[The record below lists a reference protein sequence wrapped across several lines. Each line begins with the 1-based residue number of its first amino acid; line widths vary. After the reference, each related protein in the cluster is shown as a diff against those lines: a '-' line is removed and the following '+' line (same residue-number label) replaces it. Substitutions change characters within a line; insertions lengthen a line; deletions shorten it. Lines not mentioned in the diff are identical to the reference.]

1 MASIITAGNA
11 TNGLAMSS
19 DGTGTLNIKTGTG
32 TGTNAITIDASQAVT
47 IPQTLA
53 VTGAQTIGGNL
64 TVTGTVSATG
74 GVTGSITSGTA
85 VSASGTSVNFTSI
98 PSSVKRI
105 TVMFSGVK
113 SSGGSD
119 HLLQLGTSGGV
130 TTSGYLGASTR
141 VSSATP
147 ATANYTTGFG
157 TNVGGGTNTNVFHGA
172 YTFSYIGS
180 NIWVCSALLGLSNSA
195 TTVNSSGG
203 ITLGGTLD
211 RVRITTVNGT
221 DTFTAGTINILY
233 E

>member
-1 MASIITAGNA
+1 MASVVLTGDTSGTLTVSAPAVAGSNTQTLVA
-11 TNGLAMSS
+11 T
-19 DGTGTLNIKTGTG
+19 TGTLAPI
-32 TGTNAITIDASQAVT
+32 V
-47 IPQTLA
+47 
-53 VTGAQTIGGNL
+53 
-64 TVTGTVSATG
+64 
-74 GVTGSITSGTA
+74 SGTA
-85 VSASGTSVNFTSI
+85 VASTSGTSIDFTSI
-98 PSSVKRI
+98 PSWVKRI

-141 VSSATP
+141 VTSATP

-157 TNVGGGTNTNVFHGA
+157 TNVGGSTNTNVFHGA

-195 TTVNSSGG
+195 ITVNSSGG